1 MRRLIG
7 IAFLASQVVGV
18 HPLLAAPGELDPTF
32 GGDGKVTT
40 NFTRGLDEATG
51 VAIQGDGKL
60 VVAGIG
66 NYSGRNAR
74 FALARYEQDGSLDV
88 SFGGDGKVVTNFTPG
103 WDGASAVA
111 IQPDGL
117 IVAAGEAGGTG
128 PAEGRT
134 ARFALARYLSDGTL
148 DTSFGGDGRVVTN
161 IALGADFI
169 FGLAIQSADEKI
181 VVAGRGGGKGG
192 RFALA
197 RYESD
202 GTLDATFGG
211 DGLVATNFTRF
222 DDRADELAIQQD
234 GKIAV
239 AGTANY
245 FSSRAR
251 FAVARYN
258 SDGTLDSSFG
268 GDGKVTTE
276 FFRGSFDGAF
286 SVAVQGGGEIVAVGQ
301 AGGGTAG
308 RIGVAR
314 YQIDGSLDPTFGG
327 DGRVTTNFSRGLD
340 YADAVA
346 IQADGKIVAGGA
358 VRFFGPKPLFALA
371 RYASDGRLDA
381 TFGGDGKVTTNF
393 RAKHGGVFALAIQAG
408 DGKIVAAGV
417 AGRLGGR
424 FGLSRYLPS

>member
-7 IAFLASQVVGV
+7 IALLTSQVVCV
-18 HPLLAAPGELDPTF
+18 RPLLAAPGQLDPAF
-32 GGDGKVTT
+32 GGDGTVTT
-40 NFTRGLDEATG
+40 NFTRGLDDASS
-51 VAIQGDGKL
+51 VAIQADGKL
-60 VVAGIG
+60 VVAGTA
-66 NYSGRNAR
+66 NYRGRNAR
-74 FALARYEQDGSLDV
+74 FALARYEQDGSLDT
-88 SFGGDGKVVTNFTPG
+88 SFGGDGKVITNFTPR
-103 WDGASAVA
+103 WDGAFALAV
-111 IQPDGL
+111 QSDGR
-117 IVAAGEAGGTG
+117 IVAAGEAGGAG

-134 ARFALARYLSDGTL
+134 SKFALARYLSDGTL
-148 DTSFGGDGRVVTN
+148 DVSFGGDGRVVTN
-161 IALGADFI
+161 IAPGADFA
-169 FGLAIQSADEKI
+169 FGILIQSTDQKI

-202 GTLDATFGG
+202 GMLDATFGG
-211 DGLVATNFTRF
+211 DGKVATNFTRF
-222 DDRADELAIQQD
+222 DDRADELAIQLD
-234 GKIAV
+234 GKIIL

-258 SDGTLDSSFG
+258 VDGTLDSSFG

-276 FFRGSFDGAF
+276 FFNRSFDGAF
-286 SVAVQGGGEIVAVGQ
+286 SVAVQVGGEIVAVGQ

-314 YQIDGSLDPTFGG
+314 YRTDGSLDPTFGS
-327 DGRVTTNFSRGLD
+327 DGRVTTNFSRRLD

-346 IQADGKIVAGGA
+346 LQDDGRIIAAGA
-358 VRFFGPKPLFALA
+358 VRFFGPRPLFALA
-371 RYASDGRLDA
+371 RYGTDGRLDA

-393 RAKHGGVFALAIQAG
+393 LAKHGGVFDLAIQPS

-424 FGLSRYLPS
+424 FGLARYLP

>member
-1 MRRLIG
+1 MRRVIG
-7 IAFLASQVVGV
+7 IALLASLVVGV
-18 HPLLAAPGELDPTF
+18 HPLLAAPGELDSSF

-40 NFTRGLDEATG
+40 NFTRGLDDASS
-51 VAIQGDGKL
+51 VAVQADGKL
-60 VVAGIG
+60 VVVGTA

-74 FALARYEQDGSLDV
+74 FALARYEQDGSLDT

-103 WDGASAVA
+103 WDGALALA
-111 IQPDGL
+111 IQLDGS
-117 IVAAGEAGGTG
+117 IVAAGEAGGAG

-134 ARFALARYLSDGTL
+134 SRLALARYLADGTL

-161 IALGADFI
+161 IAPGADFA
-169 FGLAIQSADEKI
+169 FGILIQPADEKI
-181 VVAGRGGGKGG
+181 VVAGRAGGKGG

-211 DGLVATNFTRF
+211 DGKVATNFTRL
-222 DDRADELAIQQD
+222 DDRADELAIQTD
-234 GKIAV
+234 GRIV
-239 AGTANY
+239 LAGTANY

-251 FAVARYN
+251 FALTRYN
-258 SDGTLDSSFG
+258 VDGTLDPSFG

-276 FFRGSFDGAF
+276 FFRRSFDGAF
-286 SVAVQGGGEIVAVGQ
+286 SVAVAGGGEIVAVGQ

-314 YQIDGSLDPTFGG
+314 YRTDGSLDATFGG
-327 DGRVTTNFSRGLD
+327 DGRVMTNFSRGLD

-346 IQADGKIVAGGA
+346 LQDDGRIIAGGA
-358 VRFFGPKPLFALA
+358 VRFFGPRPLFALA
-371 RYASDGRLDA
+371 RYGTDGRLDT

-393 RAKHGGVFALAIQAG
+393 LAKHGGVFDLTIQPG

-424 FGLSRYLPS
+424 FGLARYLP